1 LPRRLG
7 AMIYDSLLVL
17 ALWLFTL
24 FPMVAISNDI
34 VYGPLVRSVLF
45 LEMFGFFAYFW
56 VYRGQTLGML
66 AWRLQVVSDVG
77 PSLTL
82 TQATLRFIGAIAS
95 FATLGLGYLWMY
107 ADADRRTW
115 SDRLSSSRILLV
127 PKAPR

>member
-1 LPRRLG
+1 
-7 AMIYDSLLVL
+7 MIYDGLLVL

-24 FPMVAISNDI
+24 FPMVAISNDM

-45 LEMFGFFAYFW
+45 LELYGFFAYFW

-77 PSLTL
+77 RSMTL
-82 TQATLRFIGAIAS
+82 TQATLRFIGAMAS

-107 ADADRRTW
+107 VDTQRRTW
-115 SDRLSSSRILLV
+115 SDRMSSSRILV
-127 PKAPR
+127 SPKARR

>member
-1 LPRRLG
+1 
-7 AMIYDSLLVL
+7 MIYDGLLVL

-24 FPMVAISNDI
+24 FPMVAISNDM

-45 LEMFGFFAYFW
+45 LELYGFFAYFW

-82 TQATLRFIGAIAS
+82 TQATLRFIGAMAS

-107 ADADRRTW
+107 VGPDRRTW
-115 SDRLSSSRILLV
+115 SDRMSSSRILV
-127 PKAPR
+127 TPKA